1 MINIINKIVT
11 EKKLDVNLV
20 LAIIDIE
27 SSFNP
32 FKIRYEQKF
41 RFRFHVVEFAK
52 GCGVSPTTESIL
64 QSCSWGLM
72 QVMGCVARE
81 LGFSGILTELV
92 DVEKNVN
99 LGCTKLSQLDKKY
112 SNLDDIIASY
122 NAGSPKRKGDQYFNQ
137 AYVNSVRRRYNDR
150 IKI

>member
-11 EKKLDVNLV
+11 EKKLDVSLV

-32 FKIRYEQKF
+32 FKIRYEHKF
-41 RFRFHVVEFAK
+41 RFRFRVLEFAK

-99 LGCTKLSQLDKKY
+99 LGCAKLSQLDKKY
-112 SNLDDIIASY
+112 SNLDDIIAAY